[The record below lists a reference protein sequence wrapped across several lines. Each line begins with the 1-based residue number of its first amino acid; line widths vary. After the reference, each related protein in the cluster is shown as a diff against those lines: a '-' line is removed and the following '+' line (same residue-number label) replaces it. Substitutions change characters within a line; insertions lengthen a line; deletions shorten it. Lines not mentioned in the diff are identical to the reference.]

1 MMTAV
6 RRRAWDVALLALG
19 ALSMM
24 VIAPIVMF
32 SFATLLAMYD
42 EAHPVADARLAK
54 AERVGED
61 TVRLQLYVTR
71 RRDCQ
76 TLKIEG
82 FSGPHRLAMTA
93 STIMRRE
100 DGATPISYPLGVT
113 VLSRPWMMSPVYGPH
128 IWVYGYY
135 DCDDRVVKQRLID
148 EVLP

>member
-6 RRRAWDVALLALG
+6 RKRAWDVALLALG

-24 VIAPIVMF
+24 VLAPIVMF
-32 SFATLLAMYD
+32 SAATLLAMYD
-42 EAHPVADARLAK
+42 EAHPVAAAELAS
-54 AERVGED
+54 AERVGD
-61 TVRLQLYVTR
+61 DALRLQLYVTR

-100 DGATPISYPLGVT
+100 DGSTPISYPMGVT
-113 VLSRPWMMSPVYGPH
+113 VLSRPWMMSPIYGPH

-148 EVLP
+148 EVLQ